1 MRMKA
6 PSTGCALLLA
16 LASSLVLST
25 GAHAAPGAFDLTSP
39 ANGAWSM
46 ATCKFT
52 WQSASS
58 AVSYDLYVDSDLK
71 KAAIAAASPPTYT
84 LLSAEA
90 LTDGWHTWYVVA
102 RDSGGTTTQ
111 STSTFSVRADA
122 SPPTAPVLGT
132 PAASDWTSSA
142 APTFTWAASAD
153 VGSGVAGYEI
163 WINDQAVTTGLG
175 AAVTS
180 AQAAMPF
187 TTVYQSSLG
196 TSCSGWTLAKVS
208 TSDYTWGCG
217 HETVGGVGADAMYIH
232 TYCASA
238 TTYST
243 ATSGAINLSNVG
255 NAELGLNESKCGST
269 MTYQVLLSD
278 GSSSGFRLV
287 RDTPASNCDRWAST
301 RVSID
306 DYTGGTASSIMLDAW
321 VPPCD
326 QQVYVSSIQVRGVSG
341 GLYTWQVVAI
351 DQAGNR
357 TPSESRPVRY
367 DVPPLPFDLSTP
379 ADATW
384 TANNKPALS
393 WNATTDAGS
402 GLAKYQLWVDG
413 ALSVDSIAV
422 AATSSAPANALA
434 DGMHSWQIYAV
445 DAAGAVRKSRQTW
458 NIGIDTTPPSAF
470 SLLSPADQSSTG
482 IPTPTLSW
490 STATDAGS
498 GVDHYQLFID
508 GSLARDSITG
518 TQSTPTSTLA
528 EGAHTWSV
536 KAVDKMGNSRDSTQT
551 WTIYV
556 DFGTPPAS
564 FSLLTPA
571 NGSTVDTLTP
581 TFTWQASSDTG
592 GVSRY
597 ELRVDNACVA
607 CAIAATST
615 TYTLTTPLTA
625 ASHSWTVSAVDHA
638 AHTTVATGAPWTFTA
653 RECAPDSTGPCSGN
667 STGACTPGTRTCSAS
682 GTWGACTGVVA
693 PTTENCSNGIDDD
706 CDGLVDC
713 ADPDCAT
720 VCGTGLDAGAEHGPE
735 SGPEVGPES
744 GPEVGPEPSLDAGVV
759 GSTDAGLDSPV
770 MTTTG
775 TSTATGT
782 STGTSTPTSTASSTG
797 TVSGTTTTTT
807 TLTSTGTGTAPTGTG
822 TATATSV
829 DASVGPELGPDASLR
844 DGTTVDAPSV
854 ASDSPGASWAV
865 DATGVAV
872 FDGGSGPVDA
882 MRGDALTGA
891 AGDVALAKHDGS
903 QLTAVDG
910 SGVDLGASVKTGSS
924 GGCGCTVGGARPA
937 GAVFWPL
944 AVVGLLALRRIRHC
958 RSRRRAVTRL
968 P

>member
-111 STSTFSVRADA
+111 STSTWSVRVD
-122 SPPTAPVLGT
+122 STPPSTPALVAPV
-132 PAASDWTSSA
+132 ASDWTSATS
-142 APTFTWAASAD
+142 PTFSWTASTD
-153 VGSGVAGYEI
+153 TGSGLAGYEI
-163 WINDQAVTTGLG
+163 WINGSLAQASIS
-175 AAVTS
+175 AAATS
-180 AQAAMPF
+180 ATQTLPSTRLLDDF
-187 TTVYQSSLG
+187 HTNCQ
-196 TSCSGWTLAKVS
+196 GWTLTGTGWDCPTPGLGFDDGS
-208 TSDYTWGCG
+208 LCIYNIGYDSGT
-217 HETVGGVGADAMYIH
+217 
-232 TYCASA
+232 A
-238 TTYST
+238 TTTNS
-243 ATSGAINLSNVG
+243 LDFSNAG
-255 NAELGLNESKCGST
+255 HTT
-269 MTYQVLLSD
+269 MTYEYK
-278 GSSSGFRLV
+278 V
-287 RDTPASNCDRWAST
+287 RQWMASNGYTTLRSNI
-301 RVSID
+301 SD
-306 DYTGGTASSIMLDAW
+306 DGGTTWSLLQEQPPITATRDSTDTLSLDQFTGTNAAKLQFYGYNTACSNW
-321 VPPCD
+321 LIYWLTVD
-326 QQVYVSSIQVRGVSG
+326 AILG
-341 GLYTWQVVAI
+341 GTYNWQIVAF
-351 DQAGNR
+351 DVAGNR
-357 TPSESRPVRY
+357 TLSESRPLRY
-367 DVPPLPFDLSTP
+367 DIPPVPFNLNTP
-379 ADATW
+379 ADGTW
-384 TANNKPALS
+384 SANNKPTLS

-490 STATDAGS
+490 SAATDAGS

-625 ASHSWTVSAVDHA
+625 ATHSWTVSAVDHA
-638 AHTTVATGAPWTFTA
+638 AHTTLATGAPWTFTA